1 MHTIDLGFIS
11 LYHTLQCN
19 AKETKLFTVSYWSKR
34 CREVNSRAGFCRS
47 RPVERNIRN
56 KFIASVAS
64 TTVQVG
70 ILGASGY
77 TGAELLRILSK
88 HPHVQVKVVTAERSA
103 GKSYGEVFGQ
113 FQYKNGHNSLP
124 ETLIDVSSLL
134 ENSKLLN
141 SLQVIFCC
149 LPHGTSQAYI
159 SQIPSSIRIVDL
171 SADFRLQEPTSY
183 QKWYGKEHK
192 AVDLQKEAV
201 YGLVEVN
208 RASIRNARLVANPG
222 CYPTAAQLA
231 LIPLL
236 KHRLI
241 DPNDIV
247 IDAKSGVSGAGRAL
261 RETSLFCEVHEGIH
275 AYGVG
280 SHRHIPEI
288 EQGLSEACGHSVVV
302 NFTPHLIPM
311 SRGILESIYVKLSS
325 GVGITEVRKCLEETY
340 ANEHFVTLLSEGIVP
355 QTRFVKGTNHCLL
368 NVFQDRISNRIILF
382 SAIDN
387 LVKGASGQAVQNMN
401 LLCGFPEETAL
412 QDVALFP

>member
-208 RASIRNARLVANPG
+208 RASIRNARLVANP
-222 CYPTAAQLA
+222 
-231 LIPLL
+231 
-236 KHRLI
+236 

-261 RETSLFCEVHEGIH
+261 RETSLFCEVHE
-275 AYGVG
+275 
-280 SHRHIPEI
+280 
-288 EQGLSEACGHSVVV
+288 GLSEACGHSVVV

-325 GVGITEVRKCLEETY
+325 GVGITE
-340 ANEHFVTLLSEGIVP
+340 
-355 QTRFVKGTNHCLL
+355 
-368 NVFQDRISNRIILF
+368 
-382 SAIDN
+382 
-387 LVKGASGQAVQNMN
+387 
-401 LLCGFPEETAL
+401 
-412 QDVALFP
+412 

>member
-1 MHTIDLGFIS
+1 MYTKDLFFIS
-11 LYHTLQCN
+11 LCHTLPYK
-19 AKETKLFTVSYWSKR
+19 AKETKLFHVSDWKYCSAKSRVGRWRRTKR
-34 CREVNSRAGFCRS
+34 SSG
-47 RPVERNIRN
+47 N
-56 KFIASVAS
+56 KCVSSVTSAA
-64 TTVQVG
+64 VQVG

-77 TGAELLRILSK
+77 TGAELLRILAK
-88 HPHVQVKVVTAERSA
+88 HPHVQVKVITAERSA

-113 FQYKNGHNSLP
+113 FQYKNSHNSIP
-124 ETLIDVSSLL
+124 ETLMDVSSLL

-141 SLQVIFCC
+141 SLQVLFCC

-159 SQIPSSIRIVDL
+159 AQVPSNIRIIDL
-171 SADFRLQEPTSY
+171 SADFRLQEPNTY

-192 AVDLQKEAV
+192 AVELQKEAV
-201 YGLVEVN
+201 YGLVEVH
-208 RASIRNARLVANPG
+208 RASIRNAHLVANPG

-231 LIPLL
+231 LVPLL

-241 DPNDIV
+241 DANDIV

-261 RETSLFCEVHEGIH
+261 KETSLFCEVHEGIH

-288 EQGLSEACGHSVVV
+288 EQGLAEACGHSVVV

-311 SRGILESIYVKLSS
+311 SRGILESIYVRLSS
-325 GVGITEVRKCLEETY
+325 GVGIAEVRKCLQDTY
-340 ANEHFVTLLSEGIVP
+340 ANEHFVSLLREGIVP